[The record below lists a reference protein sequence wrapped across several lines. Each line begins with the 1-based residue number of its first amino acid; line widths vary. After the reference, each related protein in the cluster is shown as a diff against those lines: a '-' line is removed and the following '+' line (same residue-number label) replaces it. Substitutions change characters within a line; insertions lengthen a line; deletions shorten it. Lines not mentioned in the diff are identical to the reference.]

1 MPLDQ
6 ATEATGDVAA
16 VDVASVIRAIALP
29 SIEPFGSDNP
39 DLTGLPAYLPASTPD
54 PIPASIVSVARG
66 VYDAA
71 LATLAELK
79 RLEDATAACKAS
91 VVDRMMCASRLEAVA
106 LELDQWQT
114 GISDS
119 STCSDIA
126 LTLCVPERTASALA
140 HQSTELIASHPHTHT
155 ALQAGVLS
163 WRHAV
168 IIMDESAILAETPGL
183 DAAVAASF
191 EQRLL
196 ALAPDTTATGFAS
209 KARRARESTHPE
221 SLVTRTKLAY
231 AKREM
236 ILEPGKDGMSWLTLH
251 LPAPAA
257 EGIWVNC
264 TRSARNL
271 KYQAAGDHRKNGLSG
286 EHRAGEHRTLSQL
299 RVDIAAAL
307 LLGQHPL
314 PTKADTT
321 ATASKIST
329 PRPNR
334 SPSEKEFAS
343 VIVPPFDPPTPNNEP
358 SENFGVCVVPDWA
371 HRSEHIPEGQD
382 FGTVSPLVGVV
393 CDSPLVGTL
402 PSDGSGYVDGIVDG
416 IPEDPLQEYLEQLDA
431 IRDGAVIADPP
442 SPEAQILLTVPFLGA
457 LGITDEPAELAG
469 YGPIPESIARKLLG
483 NSGTFLRVLTDPVSN
498 KPLDLNPERYRSR
511 DVEKA
516 VLRALAGSCYFPGC
530 TNSVLDTDLDH
541 LTSWD
546 HGGRSTSDNRRPA
559 CKRHHILK
567 HFKDDKDRHGRYRT
581 DRDPSR
587 AAIKLRGWTPST
599 TPDGRVGWRSPSGK
613 YHPPLNNE
621 TRAPSY
627 PKWIKQCISRTI
639 NRALHEPET
648 AEPSSAAS
656 RPHVPFVTS

>member
-1 MPLDQ
+1 MSNWEKVPQDR
-6 ATEATGDVAA
+6 ATDAADDVAA
-16 VDVASVIRAIALP
+16 VIRAITLP

-54 PIPASIVSVARG
+54 PMPASKVSVARG

-91 VVDRMMCASRLEAVA
+91 VVDRMMCASRVEAAA

-140 HQSTELIASHPHTHT
+140 HQSTELIASHPRTHT
-155 ALQAGVLS
+155 ALQAGALS

-168 IIMDESAILAETPGL
+168 IIMDESAILAQTPGL
-183 DAAVAASF
+183 SAAVAASF

-196 ALAPDTTATGFAS
+196 ALAPDTTASGFAS

-271 KYQAAGDHRKNGLSG
+271 KHEAAGDHRKNGLT
-286 EHRAGEHRTLSQL
+286 GEHRTLSQL

-307 LLGQHPL
+307 LLGQHPI
-314 PTKADTT
+314 PPRADTT
-321 ATASKIST
+321 ATASKFST
-329 PRPNR
+329 PKTSRW
-334 SPSEKEFAS
+334 PSEKDFPS
-343 VIVPPFDPPTPNNEP
+343 VIDAPFDSPIPDNAP
-358 SENFGVCVVPDWA
+358 SENFGVSVLPDWA
-371 HRSEHIPEGQD
+371 HRSEHIPEGEG
-382 FGTVSPLVGVV
+382 FGNAHPLIGVV

-431 IRDGAVIADPP
+431 IRDGAVVADPP
-442 SPEAQILLTVPFLGA
+442 SPEAQILLTVPCLGA

-469 YGPIPESIARKLLG
+469 YGPIPESIARKLLC
-483 NSGTFLRVLTDPVSN
+483 NSGTFLRVLTDPVTN
-498 KPLDLNPERYRSR
+498 KPLDLNPERYRTR

-546 HGGRSTSDNRRPA
+546 HGGRSTSDNLRPA

-567 HFKDDKDRHGRYRT
+567 HFKDDKDRHGRLRT

-599 TPDGRVGWRSPSGK
+599 TSDGRVGWRSPSGK
-613 YHPPLNNE
+613 YHPPLNYE

-639 NRALHEPET
+639 NRALHEPEP
-648 AEPSSAAS
+648 AEPSSATT
-656 RPHVPFVTS
+656 PQHVPFVVS